1 MNTSKQVNVMIGS
14 VFLAFLLFTAYMV
27 NEANR
32 QHVAREEITHRIA
45 ERGARLYVNNCRG
58 CHGME
63 GEGHV
68 APALKS
74 KAFLVLGP
82 DNAYGAEATPQ
93 GEADLVH
100 QFLFNTIA
108 CGRTNTFMPVWAQRF
123 GGPLSDTQVNQIVT
137 MITEGRW
144 DIVREIAAEH
154 DPALYAE
161 LTENVQPLPKKED
174 LDAMPREERRALIA
188 ARDEELL
195 HAQEALKVK
204 IEHGD
209 YPAVMKK
216 EVLVQDASTLALL
229 EKNCGQYT
237 ADNAQDIKGRDP
249 TTAVAAVPS
258 TPAAGGTPAPAGTP
272 AAAGSPAALGKT
284 LATQQGCAACH
295 STGGAAGVGPT
306 WKGIAGSTATFTDGS
321 TATRDDAYLRDA
333 IVAPD
338 AKVVRGFNPG
348 IMPKDFG
355 TKLNADQISALIEYM
370 KTLK

>member
-68 APALKS
+68 APALKNN
-74 KAFLVLGP
+74 AFLVLGP
-82 DNAYGAEATPQ
+82 DNAFGAEATPQ
-93 GEADLVH
+93 GEADAVH
-100 QFLFNTIA
+100 TFLFNTIA
-108 CGRTNTFMPVWAQRF
+108 CGRTNTFMPTWAQRF
-123 GGPLSDTQVNQIVT
+123 GGPLSDTQVNQLVT

-144 DIVREIAAEH
+144 DVVREIAAEH
-154 DPALYAE
+154 DPGLYAE
-161 LTENVQPLPKKED
+161 LTEGVKPLPAKED
-174 LDAMPREERRALIA
+174 LDAMPRDERRALIA
-188 ARDEELL
+188 ARDEEIL

-204 IEHGD
+204 IEQGD

-237 ADNAQDIKGRDP
+237 ADSAQDIKGRDP
-249 TTAVAAVPS
+249 TVAVAAAPA
-258 TPAAGGTPAPAGTP
+258 TPAAGGGTP
-272 AAAGSPAALGKT
+272 AAGGSPAAGGAAALGKT
-284 LATQQGCAACH
+284 IATAQGCAACH

-306 WKGIAGSTATFTDGS
+306 WKGIAGSNATFADNSSGV
-321 TATRDDAYLRDA
+321 RDDAYLRES
-333 IVAPD
+333 ILAPD
-338 AKVVRGFNPG
+338 AKVVKGFNPG
-348 IMPKDFG
+348 IMPKNFG
-355 TKLNADQISALIEYM
+355 EKLNADQVNALIEYM